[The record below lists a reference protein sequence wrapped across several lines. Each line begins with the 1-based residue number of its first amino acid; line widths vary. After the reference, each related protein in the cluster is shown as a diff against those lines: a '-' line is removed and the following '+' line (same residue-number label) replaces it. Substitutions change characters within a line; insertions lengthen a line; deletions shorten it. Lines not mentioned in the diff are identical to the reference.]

1 MDTTY
6 QFPWWLEEKYIYI
19 YGGQLR
25 QSTYMASKWCH
36 LTQGSMGL
44 TETKGCP

>member
-1 MDTTY
+1 MTGGKKK
-6 QFPWWLEEKYIYI
+6 QKKH
-19 YGGQLR
+19 GGQLR
-25 QSTYMASKWCH
+25 QSTYMAPKWCH